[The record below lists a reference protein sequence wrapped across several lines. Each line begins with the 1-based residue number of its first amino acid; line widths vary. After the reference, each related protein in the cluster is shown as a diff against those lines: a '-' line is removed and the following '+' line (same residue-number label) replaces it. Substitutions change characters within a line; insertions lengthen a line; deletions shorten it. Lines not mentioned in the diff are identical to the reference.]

1 MIMLSPKRLASSL
14 LKAFEQKTSVSAD
27 DIRTL
32 KQKSDCIIAPSIIKT
47 QSFGGEGQHR
57 LGSQDC
63 NINEGYSNSDKGKS
77 QTMPL
82 VRPRIRFSYY
92 DAREYYY
99 FFPNTDDS
107 LEPSSYELPLDKLK
121 SSTKITDSKRQLV
134 RCQNDLKELKTK
146 LDQFKKEVQETIR
159 ELNEQIKEDE
169 IRYTRLCYMLHHV
182 SDLRQA
188 GLQNLQLLIDKL
200 EEDDNDKEEDTCNI
214 SRIMDNI
221 KVLESRLSEF

>member
-1 MIMLSPKRLASSL
+1 MLSPKRLASSL

-32 KQKSDCIIAPSIIKT
+32 KQKSDCIVAPSIIKT
-47 QSFGGEGQHR
+47 QSFGGEGQQH
-57 LGSQDC
+57 LGSQNY

-82 VRPRIRFSYY
+82 VRPRIRFSYH
-92 DAREYYY
+92 DMREYYY
-99 FFPNTDDS
+99 YSPNIDDS
-107 LEPSSYELPLDKLK
+107 FELSSYKQAVDQLK
-121 SSTKITDSKRQLV
+121 TTTKIADNKRQLV

-146 LDQFKKEVQETIR
+146 LDQFKKEVQETIK
-159 ELNEQIKEDE
+159 ELDEQIKEDE
-169 IRYTRLCYMLHHV
+169 IRYTRLSYILHNV
-182 SDLRQA
+182 SDLRQT

-214 SRIMDNI
+214 SRINDKIRM
-221 KVLESRLSEF
+221 LESRLCEF